1 MKIRLLQKE
10 LGTKNF
16 KKNSLRIF
24 LILINFFLLF
34 KITRYEA
41 GDGVCSSGTWEAY
54 FKDAPVNS
62 LLELK
67 FRCVEDLEVPNPVP
81 VVRQEK
87 RKNSLVNDDQ
97 CNVVYESMQFLGTW
111 GNKPI
116 TLNWLEGC
124 QDGLRAEIS
133 MDYDDRIV
141 YVDGTVFEEGRLVK
155 GRWYGQE
162 RGTTENT
169 NGPYLF
175 FPLTDEKAIHFFWS
189 GQTILSSDLDKPE
202 NHRVETPLAY
212 RGPENN
218 KCRRYNLNDGLITVN
233 SAAPLTAGLLFVAL
247 LFCLF

>member
-1 MKIRLLQKE
+1 MFGQPTPKLVFYGEEPMKIRLLQKE
-10 LGTKNF
+10 LV

-155 GRWYGQE
+155 GRWY
-162 RGTTENT
+162 
-169 NGPYLF
+169 
-175 FPLTDEKAIHFFWS
+175 
-189 GQTILSSDLDKPE
+189 
-202 NHRVETPLAY
+202 
-212 RGPENN
+212 
-218 KCRRYNLNDGLITVN
+218 C
-233 SAAPLTAGLLFVAL
+233 
-247 LFCLF
+247 